1 MGPVTATR
9 ATTTVSRVAT
19 QAPATAE
26 AVVMAVTAAVEVAA
40 VETAAEAECCA
51 HGALRPDWIE
61 AMHERA

>member
-1 MGPVTATR
+1 
-9 ATTTVSRVAT
+9 
-19 QAPATAE
+19 
-26 AVVMAVTAAVEVAA
+26 MAVTAAAVEVAA